1 MKVTIKGWV
10 AYGMF
15 EWQKRPE
22 YSFFDYKPNGKTH
35 VTIAEHTIEVD
46 APDDFDPR
54 GLIVRNLEEQKRS
67 IEAEFHKRVTE
78 INAQIQSLLAI
89 EA

>member
-1 MKVTIKGWV
+1 MQITIKGWV
-10 AYGMF
+10 VFGMF
-15 EWQKRPE
+15 DWQKRPE
-22 YSFFDYKPNGKTH
+22 YSFFDFKPNGKTH
-35 VTIAEHTIEVD
+35 VPIAEHTITVD

-54 GLIVRNLEEQKRS
+54 PQMVANLEEQKRS

-78 INAQIQSLLAI
+78 LNAQIQSLLAI